1 MGKDTRQA
9 QQLRLKTR
17 PSASHWGEFGSLANI
32 FAFWYSFRT
41 QTHSV
46 KRRNALKMVAASVG
60 GIMTL
65 PVWANHWTPESI
77 RATGSPASFLSMM
90 EVDLLAEIT
99 ETIIP
104 TTQSPAPAKTEI
116 PGAKAVQVHRFVER
130 MVVDCSDKAAQE
142 TFRKGLSATDDVAQ
156 AYINK
161 PFLEGTPAERLTIL
175 KQMSQSSDATQKGFV
190 ALVKNLTIRGYM
202 TSEYVMTNISHF
214 EMAPARYK
222 GCVKA

>member
-1 MGKDTRQA
+1 
-9 QQLRLKTR
+9 
-17 PSASHWGEFGSLANI
+17 
-32 FAFWYSFRT
+32 
-41 QTHSV
+41 
-46 KRRNALKMVAASVG
+46 
-60 GIMTL
+60 
-65 PVWANHWTPESI
+65 
-77 RATGSPASFLSMM
+77 MM

-104 TTQSPAPAKTEI
+104 TTQSTAPAKTEI
-116 PGAKAVQVHRFVER
+116 PGAKALQVHRFVER

-202 TSEYVMTNISHF
+202 TSEYVMTNISHY